1 MDPIAILGLVGSV
14 SGIVSSIS
22 RTIKDLNDIRAKF
35 SSTDVNIRLLI
46 AELSTIKSALTQ
58 IHDWAAYNLT
68 EKQEQRVGDSLETT
82 LDGCGL
88 AMEILAED
96 VAEILRIDILG
107 HNGMVPRLGF
117 RRKAQLIWNGNA
129 IKDHQDRLSRQTAA
143 LQLLLMAVQCNS
155 ISEQSSLLREPENQQ
170 KIQDVA
176 DDTSTIHATRSQRG
190 STMSPS
196 TWSGRTSLVSSTAFP
211 WDEQLKETEA
221 YRCATRQRN
230 PGPAPHHDSNRQRPS
245 LNIQLNTASA
255 DEGYETM
262 SKTTSESALS
272 VNHLSPVWDRGTSPR
287 LVRPYETV
295 RLRAAESGKFYPET
309 RSPSDSAASVDHTPR
324 QAQSPVHTAPNKL
337 PRSKKSIWDTLRR
350 KSDSALED
358 NINAQGDN
366 GPTPGSSRGRRGF
379 ENRFHKSIDFAS
391 PDGMNCPAI
400 VRAAQAGSTVEI
412 ESMLDAGAEV
422 EECHQA
428 TGRNAMAVAA
438 HCGNDEVVERLLRH
452 GATTSKK
459 DHIGCTPLHLAASR
473 GHVGVMRILLSEYIP
488 VEGKG
493 PGEKTPL
500 RLSCDNGHF
509 EAAELLLAHKARVNA
524 RDDKNLTS
532 LHAAAKRGDANIVD
546 LLIRNG
552 AHIEAK
558 DANFMNALHHACEG
572 GHNGVIELLLNKKAG
587 LETPGSRNKTPLM
600 TAAAAGFAHTVE
612 LLLKRKASLKT
623 KGSGDMTALH
633 WAACNGHVEVIDLL
647 LQKKAPIN
655 AVNHNGRTPLH
666 LAVMADHFPVVELL
680 LRKNSAIEAQCTETF
695 RPLHYACSSE
705 HTDIVRLLLQSG
717 ANLEAST
724 IKQDRPLHIAV
735 TRGSL
740 PIVNILLGSGA
751 EVDVRNADGDRAL
764 LLASSHG
771 HTAIVN
777 SLLNWGAPV
786 RSKFAAGPS
795 HEDSPLCLAARNG
808 CSDVVR
814 FLISR
819 GASVSDKD
827 EHDWPPLRYGA
838 YYGHPQVVEE
848 LLDAGASVSGI
859 ATWGFSLTADR
870 IGFAQSVNISDE
882 CKQTVLLLLRS
893 AEESEQRAHES
904 QVTHPDASIYHQVEQ
919 VEGPVELTSS
929 ASRAG
934 AGGRA
939 RRFSFDATSQKQE
952 EVRRQGQLYSDVS
965 SQQRNNSAL
974 YTNESLVA
982 SRPVPYSRVAHLP
995 ASNSYL
1001 GRTHSDSASSSYDKA
1016 QRGRDDIMAGIP
1028 GRSATSTKA
1037 HFAKKGNSHIL
1048 SQHNALA
1055 PDVSP
1060 RHACPVHGPFTQ
1072 TVPQAIPARLRS
1084 TTEKGTGSSVPDG
1097 IRMNMSPD
1105 NVTNAPYIYQPYSPD
1120 SFAEMSSPNV
1130 SGSPLLPPVSRGDN
1144 QFATSPSGLFEM
1156 AG

>member
-1 MDPIAILGLVGSV
+1 
-14 SGIVSSIS
+14 
-22 RTIKDLNDIRAKF
+22 
-35 SSTDVNIRLLI
+35 
-46 AELSTIKSALTQ
+46 
-58 IHDWAAYNLT
+58 
-68 EKQEQRVGDSLETT
+68 
-82 LDGCGL
+82 
-88 AMEILAED
+88 
-96 VAEILRIDILG
+96 
-107 HNGMVPRLGF
+107 
-117 RRKAQLIWNGNA
+117 
-129 IKDHQDRLSRQTAA
+129 
-143 LQLLLMAVQCNS
+143 
-155 ISEQSSLLREPENQQ
+155 
-170 KIQDVA
+170 
-176 DDTSTIHATRSQRG
+176 
-190 STMSPS
+190 MSPS
-196 TWSGRTSLVSSTAFP
+196 IRSGATSVISSKAFP

-221 YRCATRQRN
+221 YRYATQQRR
-230 PGPAPHHDSNRQRPS
+230 PGPAPHHDPDRQRPS
-245 LNIQLNTASA
+245 LNIHINTASA

-262 SKTTSESALS
+262 SKSTSESALS
-272 VNHLSPVWDRGTSPR
+272 VNHLSPTWDRGTFPR
-287 LVRPYETV
+287 PVRPYETV
-295 RLRAAESGKFYPET
+295 RLRAKESGKFYPET

-324 QAQSPVHTAPNKL
+324 QAQSPVHIAPNKI

-350 KSDSALED
+350 KSDWALED
-358 NINAQGDN
+358 HSNAQGDR

-379 ENRFHKSIDFAS
+379 ENRFHTSIDFAS
-391 PDGMNCPAI
+391 PDGMHCPAI

-473 GHVGVMRILLSEYIP
+473 GHVGVMRILLSEYIS

-500 RLSCDNGHF
+500 RLSCDNGHC

-524 RDDKNLTS
+524 RDDRNLTS
-532 LHAAAKRGDANIVD
+532 LHAAAKRGDVNIVD

-558 DANFMNALHHACEG
+558 DANFMNALHYACEG

-587 LETPGSRNKTPLM
+587 LETPGSEGKTPLM
-600 TAAAAGFAHTVE
+600 TAAATGFAHSVE
-612 LLLKRKASLKT
+612 LLLKRKASLKS

-633 WAACNGHVEVIDLL
+633 WAAFTGHVEVIDLL

-655 AVNHNGRTPLH
+655 AVNHNGRTPIH

-680 LRKNSAIEAQCTETF
+680 LRKNSSIEAQCTGTF
-695 RPLHYACSSE
+695 RPLHYACSLE

-740 PIVNILLGSGA
+740 PIVNTLLGSGA
-751 EVDVRNADGDRAL
+751 DVDVRNADGDRAL

-786 RSKFAAGPS
+786 RSKFSAGPS

-814 FLISR
+814 LLISR

-859 ATWGFSLTADR
+859 ETWGFSLTADR
-870 IGFAQSVNISDE
+870 IGFAQNVNISEE

-893 AEESEQRAHES
+893 AEESEQRAHEN
-904 QVTHPDASIYHQVEQ
+904 QITHPDASIHRQVDQ
-919 VEGPVELTSS
+919 AKGPVELTSS

-939 RRFSFDATSQKQE
+939 RRFSFDSTSQEQE
-952 EVRRQGQLYSDVS
+952 EERPQGQPNRDDS
-965 SQQRNNSAL
+965 SQQRNDSTL
-974 YTNESLVA
+974 YTSQSPVV
-982 SRPVPYSRVAHLP
+982 SRPTPYGRVSLLP

-1001 GRTHSDSASSSYDKA
+1001 GRTHSDSASSSYNKA
-1016 QRGRDDIMAGIP
+1016 QRGRADIMAGIP

-1037 HFAKKGNSHIL
+1037 DFAKKGNSHIL
-1048 SQHNALA
+1048 SQRSALA
-1055 PDVSP
+1055 PDAST
-1060 RHACPVHGPFTQ
+1060 RRLGSGHGPFTQ

-1084 TTEKGTGSSVPDG
+1084 ITEKGTGRSVPAR
-1097 IRMNMSPD
+1097 IRMDMSPD
-1105 NVTNAPYIYQPYSPD
+1105 NVTNAPYIYQPYGPD
-1120 SFAEMSSPNV
+1120 SFAEMTSLNV
-1130 SGSPLLPPVSRGDN
+1130 GGSPPPPPVPRGDN